1 MMEEKEEENNKAE
14 SAIDFFQ
21 QIGQLKLIKRT
32 GWTRHEGISAKCE
45 SVAEH
50 SFRIAMMALVFGL
63 QDKTGLDL
71 KNLISIALVHDI
83 CESIVGDITPLCGI
97 SKEEK
102 RAKEE
107 RAMESLR
114 ETLGRENGGLEIE
127 RLWFEYENQES
138 REAKVV
144 KEMDKLE
151 MLVQAMEYE
160 CAYEGVCLDEFYES
174 CDGAFLTDTGK
185 AWCESIV
192 KRRPTKER

>member
-21 QIGQLKLIKRT
+21 QIGQLKLSKRT

-83 CESIVGDITPLCGI
+83 CESIVGDITPLCDG
-97 SKEEK
+97 
-102 RAKEE
+102 
-107 RAMESLR
+107 
-114 ETLGRENGGLEIE
+114 
-127 RLWFEYENQES
+127 
-138 REAKVV
+138 
-144 KEMDKLE
+144 
-151 MLVQAMEYE
+151 
-160 CAYEGVCLDEFYES
+160 EFTR
-174 CDGAFLTDTGK
+174 DVRQG
-185 AWCESIV
+185 
-192 KRRPTKER
+192 KRRPRDREIMVRIRESGEQGSESSERDG